1 MSFYFVI
8 FLILAFFSF
17 LEIFSK
23 KSSSTLPFFF
33 VFSLV
38 LFFLSFIRW
47 ETGTDW
53 FTYENYFNSVNDWF
67 IESEFELGFSLLN
80 EFVKIYFD
88 SYTFLLF
95 LLGLVVFV
103 LQTKSIY
110 DYSFYPIT
118 SLFVL
123 WSMSFSN
130 IYFVRQTVATLLL
143 FYSIRFI
150 QRNKFYHFIFFVFLA
165 MLFHRTSLVF
175 LFAWWVYR
183 IRISNLKMITL
194 IFLSIIFS
202 FIVGYIIEQL
212 GTLLGGIFQQKVDVY
227 FADSSD
233 TYGIGVS
240 KETLVLR
247 AILNKGLLF
256 GLSILFLNKIE
267 SKYYQYRGFV
277 NLYWFGIL
285 IYFSTI
291 SFSIVLARLAVV
303 YDLTIIIIIV
313 FVFKYLKNIY
323 YKLLLFSFLL
333 FYYGVKLYASI
344 YLYFDFLVPYKSI
357 FDNSI

>member
-1 MSFYFVI
+1 MIFYFSI
-8 FLILAFFSF
+8 FLILSFFSF

-23 KSSSTLPFFF
+23 KSSAILPFFF
-33 VFSLV
+33 LFSFVLFVFSFV
-38 LFFLSFIRW
+38 RW

-53 FTYENYFNSVNDWF
+53 LTYENYFNSINDWF
-67 IESEFELGFSLLN
+67 IESEFEFGFSLLN

-95 LLGLVVFV
+95 LIGFVVFV

-123 WSMSFSN
+123 WCMSFSN

-150 QRNKFYHFIFFVFLA
+150 QRNKLYHFIFLVFLA
-165 MLFHRTSLVF
+165 MLFHRTSIVF

-183 IRISNLKMITL
+183 IRISNLKMIVF

-202 FIVGYIIEQL
+202 FLVGYIIEQIGFL
-212 GTLLGGIFQQKVDVY
+212 FGGVFQQKIDVY

-233 TYGIGVS
+233 TYGIEVS
-240 KETLVLR
+240 KETLILR

-256 GLSILFLNKIE
+256 GLFILFLNKIE
-267 SKYYQYRGFV
+267 SNYSQYRGFF

-285 IYFSTI
+285 LYFSTI

-303 YDLTIIIIIV
+303 YDLTIIILIT
-313 FVFKYLKNIY
+313 FVFKYLNNIY
-323 YKLLLFSFLL
+323 YKLLLFSFLF
-333 FYYGVKLYASI
+333 FYYGVKLYATVN
-344 YLYFDFLVPYKSI
+344 LYYNELVPYKSI